1 MQTRRRWRGEDWRT
15 LMKRRICKEKNS
27 EVRRSNSKT
36 EEKKNWSEGQRGSVH
51 AALGLDTWV
60 SGGLGESGTRVF
72 FYFLFFIFIVPIDAR
87 QGGEGRGPGF
97 FKTLNL
103 QPVSPRTGISF
114 LDPKLKEKRKRKSKI
129 RCSAG
134 AGFAHP

>member
-1 MQTRRRWRGEDWRT
+1 
-15 LMKRRICKEKNS
+15 
-27 EVRRSNSKT
+27 
-36 EEKKNWSEGQRGSVH
+36 VH